1 MVAFTEAVEIVFG
14 RVAFQF
20 AEHHK
25 LWNRHVTQS
34 QTVLQ
39 GIVHCLLIVHLTIAH
54 RVFTLAI
61 AFTIATCNFD
71 EVFVRYKVKAYVP
84 NIPACNGL
92 GVCMLTYQL
101 QLWRWRAR

>member
-14 RVAFQF
+14 RVTFQF

-39 GIVHCLLIVHLTIAH
+39 GIIHCLFIIHLTIAH
-54 RVFTLAI
+54 RGFTLTI

-71 EVFVRYKVKAYVP
+71 EILVRYKIETYIP
-84 NIPACNGL
+84 NIPARNGL
-92 GVCMLTYQL
+92 GVCMVLTGKSDL
-101 QLWRWRAR
+101 Q